1 MHAWSAFRL
10 TFGLFVRPMARLAV
24 LPLAVLAL
32 SCGGGG
38 GGNGAPKTPSTPQ
51 LTGPQGQT
59 VLEGA
64 SVNLSVSATANGTL
78 SYQWKKD
85 GQDLSGKTTATLGFG
100 AVALSDA
107 GSYTVVVTNTLN
119 GTTATATSS
128 AATLT
133 GTRRRQHPFS
143 PPRPCPRP

>member
-1 MHAWSAFRL
+1 MHAWSVFRL

-64 SVNLSVSATANGTL
+64 SVNLRVSATANGAP
-78 SYQWKKD
+78 S
-85 GQDLSGKTTATLGFG
+85 
-100 AVALSDA
+100 AL
-107 GSYTVVVTNTLN
+107 
-119 GTTATATSS
+119 
-128 AATLT
+128 
-133 GTRRRQHPFS
+133 
-143 PPRPCPRP
+143 